1 MKILV
6 VGSGGREHA
15 LCGKLAQS
23 PKTSALYA
31 APGNPG
37 IAQVATCLAT
47 TDYLAAA
54 ESIDADLTVVGPEAP
69 LSAGIVDLFRAKG
82 RRIVGPNAAAARLE
96 SSKAFAKELM
106 LRAGIPTARFVTAA
120 NAEEARDALLEFDLP
135 VVIKADGLAA
145 GKGVI
150 IANTHEEARRAID
163 QLGPVLVIEEFLA
176 GEEVSFI
183 VLSDGV
189 NVLALEPTQDHKTLN
204 DGDQGPNTGG
214 MGAYCDG
221 RILDPF
227 RQELVMAQVIRPAIE
242 QMRSEG
248 IPFTGF
254 LYAGLMMTAQGPK
267 VVEFNARLGDPET
280 QALMHRMASDFV
292 EPLFAA
298 AHGTLDET
306 PLEWKAD
313 PSVCVVL
320 AAAGYPGPARK
331 GDAITG
337 LDQVHEATVFHAGT
351 KLDKNVLVTSGGRV
365 LGVIASG
372 PTLDLAMS
380 NVYEDVRK
388 IHFDGMHYRKD
399 IGKKGLKRW

>member
-1 MKILV
+1 
-6 VGSGGREHA
+6 
-15 LCGKLAQS
+15 
-23 PKTSALYA
+23 
-31 APGNPG
+31 
-37 IAQVATCLAT
+37 VATCLAT

-69 LSAGIVDLFRAKG
+69 LSAGIVDLFRAKV

-337 LDQVHEATVFHAGT
+337 LDQVHEATVFYAGT
-351 KLDKNVLVTSGGRV
+351 KPDKNVLVTSGGRV
-365 LGVIASG
+365 LGVTASG